1 MRAIYKRELR
11 SYLTSMT
18 GYIFMAVLLAV
29 AGLYYTANCLVGGY
43 PVFGVILSSIYFVL
57 LIVVPVLT
65 MRSMAEEKKQKTDQ
79 LLLTAPVSIWQIVAG
94 KYLAM
99 LTVFLIPMLAL
110 CLYPLILLQFGSVS
124 LPMAYASIF
133 GYTLFGAACLA
144 IGLFLSALTES
155 QVIAAVLTFGVLF
168 FLNMSSGIANVIGA
182 EGILADILSAVCIYE
197 PFINFVQGIFDLTGV
212 VYYVTVVLLFL
223 FFTVQLLH
231 KKHGSYRAGMSAI
244 ACAAVVLVNLIA
256 ANLPSQYLKYDVS
269 EQKLFTTGEQTAEI
283 LEALDED
290 VTLYL
295 IAQQGSEDT
304 TLLELLERYEG
315 LSEHITVETRDP
327 VLYPNF
333 VSQYT
338 DENLSENSVIVVGQ
352 ERSRAVDFYDIYG
365 YSVDY
370 STYSSSLDSFDGEGQ
385 ITSAIDYV
393 TAEEIPVLYTLEGHD
408 EASLSATLTASIEKE
423 NIEIRSLS
431 LLTSEAVPEDARILL
446 IYGPL
451 SDISAEEK
459 EKITAYLDRGG
470 QVIYL
475 LGYTDQETPNLDALL
490 AEYGISLTDGLV
502 MEGSSDHYLP
512 NYPYYLLPDINYS
525 DYTADVSSRYVLL
538 PFSQGMTE
546 AGSEA
551 EETDDSL
558 TYESLLTTSAEAY
571 SKTNLESENMEMEE
585 GDIAGPFDLG
595 VVATKTVSQKEGT
608 EEETDATE
616 DADTAEDADAAESGE
631 ENEAKLIVFASET
644 LLDEQVDAMV
654 SGGNSTLFL
663 NVLSQL
669 ADHESTV
676 SIGAKS
682 LAVSWLTVTAGSAI
696 FWGLITVL
704 VLPLFLLCL
713 GGVIWFQR
721 RKR

>member
-269 EQKLFTTGEQTAEI
+269 EQKLFTTGEQTAEV

-393 TAEEIPVLYTLEGHD
+393 TAEEIPVLYMLEGHD

-502 MEGSSDHYLP
+502 MEGSSEHYLP
-512 NYPYYLLPDINYS
+512 NYPYYLLPDISYS

-558 TYESLLTTSAEAY
+558 SYESLLTTSAEAY

-595 VVATKTVSQKEGT
+595 VVAAKAVSQEEGT
-608 EEETDATE
+608 EEEADAT
-616 DADTAEDADAAESGE
+616 EDADAAESGE

-669 ADHESTV
+669 AAHESTV
-676 SIGAKS
+676 SIEAKS

-704 VLPLFLLCL
+704 ALPLFLLCL

>member
-99 LTVFLIPMLAL
+99 LTVFLIPMLVL

-182 EGILADILSAVCIYE
+182 EGILADVLSAVCIYE

-244 ACAAVVLVNLIA
+244 ACAAVILVNLIA

-338 DENLSENSVIVVGQ
+338 DENLSENSVLVVGQ

-370 STYSSSLDSFDGEGQ
+370 STYSNSLDSFDGEGQ

-408 EASLSATLTASIEKE
+408 EASLSASLTASIEKE

-512 NYPYYLLPDINYS
+512 NYPYYLLPDISYS

-595 VVATKTVSQKEGT
+595 VVAAKAVSQKEGT
-608 EEETDATE
+608 EEET
-616 DADTAEDADAAESGE
+616 DAAESGE

-676 SIGAKS
+676 SIEAKS